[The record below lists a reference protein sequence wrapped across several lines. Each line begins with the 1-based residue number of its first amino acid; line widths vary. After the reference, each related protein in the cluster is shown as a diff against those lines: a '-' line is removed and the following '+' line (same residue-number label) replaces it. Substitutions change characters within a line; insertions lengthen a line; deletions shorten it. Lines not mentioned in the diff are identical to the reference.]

1 MRKMPQIPRDVFF
14 GPAAAEQEPVAA
26 AAAEAAPAPQ
36 PVLRAVPV
44 EEDKVQV
51 TVYLSPQTAKRL
63 EALRFHLLNEH
74 NVKVSKSAIA
84 EYAITHIDDDLAPL
98 AQFFATS
105 AARGSMGER

>member
-14 GPAAAEQEPVAA
+14 GPAA
-26 AAAEAAPAPQ
+26 PAPQ
-36 PVLRAVPV
+36 EEEPAAAIEVTPPPALRVVPAD
-44 EEDKVQV
+44 EDKVQV

-84 EYAITHIDDDLAPL
+84 EYAISHIDDDLAPL
-98 AQFFATS
+98 AQYFAI
-105 AARGSMGER
+105 GER

>member
-1 MRKMPQIPRDVFF
+1 VRKMPQIPRDVFF
-14 GPAAAEQEPVAA
+14 GPAAAPEPEAEP
-26 AAAEAAPAPQ
+26 AEAVVAPP

-44 EEDKVQV
+44 DEDKVQV

-84 EYAITHIDDDLAPL
+84 EYAITHIDDDLVPL
-98 AQFFATS
+98 AQFFA
-105 AARGSMGER
+105 MGER

>member
-14 GPAAAEQEPVAA
+14 GPSAAEQAEDEPTGAVTP
-26 AAAEAAPAPQ
+26 APAPR
-36 PVLRAVPV
+36 PVPV
-44 EEDKVQV
+44 DEDKVQV

-84 EYAITHIDDDLAPL
+84 EYAISHLDDDLTPL
-98 AQFFATS
+98 AQFFA
-105 AARGSMGER
+105 MGER